1 MNLKVRSLLIPKQ
14 ISKQLIKTEWLG
26 RDKYSLKVPQTIFT
40 VSLSYKI
47 EQYEITDA
55 MGM

>member
-1 MNLKVRSLLIPKQ
+1 MNLKIRSLLIPKQ

-47 EQYEITDA
+47 EQSEITDA